1 MNFVSKLKPTIYIQ
15 ISPEQITLK
24 NLKTGVSITEIPELA
39 IAETNKSHRSGDTAD
54 KSHRSGDTADKSR
67 RSGDTADK
75 SHRSGDTADKSRR
88 SGDTADKLGL
98 DVLPRRDKVLAIGQ
112 QAKPTAA
119 AARAVLIN
127 PFAHPRSL
135 VSDFYTA
142 EVLIKHLLKNL
153 LASSLFAISPRIVMH
168 PLGSPEGGFT
178 QVELRAF
185 KEMALAA
192 GASEVVVW
200 TGIVLSDQEL
210 RSLWCRY

>member
-54 KSHRSGDTADKSR
+54 KSH

-200 TGIVLSDQEL
+200 TGHMLSDQEL
-210 RSLWCRY
+210 RSL